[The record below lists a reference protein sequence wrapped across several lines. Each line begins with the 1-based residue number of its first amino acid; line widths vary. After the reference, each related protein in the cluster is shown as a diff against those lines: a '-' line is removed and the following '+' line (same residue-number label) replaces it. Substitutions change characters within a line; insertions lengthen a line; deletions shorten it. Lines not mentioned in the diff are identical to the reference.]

1 VAPRERLAEV
11 VRQLAGIGG
20 GRPLGFGPNRVL
32 SLPDGLARALAEYL
46 GETPE
51 TTIFEPSSTAIPQLP
66 MAVGDLCPE
75 CGSATLVA
83 EEGCRKCLTCGY
95 SEC

>member
-1 VAPRERLAEV
+1 
-11 VRQLAGIGG
+11 
-20 GRPLGFGPNRVL
+20 VL

-46 GETPE
+46 GATPDTAHMETGALA
-51 TTIFEPSSTAIPQLP
+51 TPQLP

-75 CGSATLVA
+75 CGCATLVA
-83 EEGCRKCLTCGY
+83 EEGCRKCYTCGY